1 MPSKGERATKTPNI
15 IYLYYTK
22 MVGKTWSGIGEEV
35 AGLENMSCPLG
46 SLFEKTCDKG
56 NKATKQR
63 CLLEGVVSNESLSS
77 FPYSI
82 VCVTQIYK

>member
-1 MPSKGERATKTPNI
+1 MI
-15 IYLYYTK
+15 D
-22 MVGKTWSGIGEEV
+22 KTWSGIGEEV
-35 AGLENMSCPLG
+35 GLEKTSCPLR

-82 VCVTQIYK
+82 VSVTNL

>member
-1 MPSKGERATKTPNI
+1 
-15 IYLYYTK
+15 
-22 MVGKTWSGIGEEV
+22 MVDKTWSGIGEEV

-46 SLFEKTCDKG
+46 SLFEKTCDIKE
-56 NKATKQR
+56 TKQQ